1 MEVIGGGGKEELCR
15 DLFCFSAPRLLAIG
29 EKQDN
34 GRRAADRGARIIL
47 RVSYL
52 SPTRWLYLSPVFLVF
67 VLNQVFVFVACVL
80 FIKHGVEK
88 TLIVSVHVVVERW
101 DPITSIT

>member
-34 GRRAADRGARIIL
+34 GRRAADRVARIIL

-52 SPTRWLYLSPVFLVF
+52 SPTVVCICRLCSFY
-67 VLNQVFVFVACVL
+67 
-80 FIKHGVEK
+80 K
-88 TLIVSVHVVVERW
+88 TWR
-101 DPITSIT
+101 